1 MSACIFCKI
10 VDGSIPSFK
19 LYEDENVMAFLD
31 ISQTTKGHTLV
42 IPKAHSGNVLEI
54 ESEELDKAL
63 MAAVRTVAK
72 KLKRVLKCD
81 GFNIVS
87 NIEEVAG
94 QTVFHTHIHIIPRYG
109 ANDGFNQ
116 TYTQNDFDP
125 VLLEQ
130 LQQQI
135 TEER

>member
-10 VDGSIPSFK
+10 VDGSIPAFK

-42 IPKAHSGNVLEI
+42 IPKMHSKNLLEI
-54 ESEELDKAL
+54 ETREINTAL
-63 MAAVRTVAK
+63 METVQLVAK
-72 KLKRVLKCD
+72 KLKNTLKCE

-94 QTVFHTHIHIIPRYG
+94 QMVFHSHIHIIPRYG
-109 ANDGFNQ
+109 ANDGFSQSYN
-116 TYTQNDFDP
+116 QNDFDP
-125 VLLEQ
+125 VLLKQ
-130 LQQQI
+130 LQEQI
-135 TEER
+135 TEEV